1 MKMTIATKVGLGS
14 ALMMILLIANSLVG
28 IRSSQ
33 NIGEVLDFITEHAW
47 DAADGAMEGTIGV
60 QAELLAVE
68 RLQTSALSG
77 ADAAKVM
84 GDARQLSEEAFLRM
98 KQSGLVP
105 SENVSAFEDGFARFE
120 STRDQL
126 LEDHKAFS
134 TSEKTLND
142 SFDRFVQFMSQ
153 VEAIGDGAVDELN
166 NRMSDYFSWSGEVRP
181 RWEIADNAM
190 ELRIALLERR
200 YFYQQLV
207 SGLGSKESQ
216 SRLDELLGEMKQK
229 VEALSQ
235 HALFGESVA
244 EGQFA
249 EMTYIEVLR
258 SLLADHE
265 KNFADAI
272 HKSANLIAARSAY
285 NQATDQ
291 LLALVEEIEESGDAA
306 VEGKADEV
314 LKVKSEANWT
324 ILATLTIGLIVAI
337 AITIYSNRA
346 IVNPIR
352 RVANKLEEIGSQG
365 GDLTVQLP
373 VKGNDEL
380 ALLAKGFNQFVVKI
394 HGIVNEVRMATEQM
408 ATAANQLTS
417 ISKNVTEEV
426 TQQQNETDQV
436 ARAISEMSS
445 AVQEVARSATKTAQA
460 TADADKDA
468 EAGKRVVAETIE
480 AIRRTAKQV
489 DRSTEVINQL
499 SLTSENIGSVVEV
512 IRSIAEQ
519 TNLLALNAAIEAARA
534 GEQGRGFAVVADEVR
549 NLANRTQESTE
560 EIQRTV
566 EQLQQGASSASKEME
581 QGRVEADMS
590 VEQTMKAGASLD
602 NINNGIATITDMSAQ
617 IASAVEEQSAVAH
630 EINRSVSEIRTISDN
645 TANGVKQINDATQ
658 SLNRLS
664 GHLSHLVGQFRV

>member
-126 LEDHKAFS
+126 LGDHKAFS
-134 TSEKTLND
+134 TSEKTLNE

-166 NRMSDYFSWSGEVRP
+166 NRMSDYFSWSSEVRP

-235 HALFGESVA
+235 HALFGESVE

-324 ILATLTIGLIVAI
+324 ILATLIIGLIVAVV
-337 AITIYSNRA
+337 ITIYSNRA

-445 AVQEVARSATKTAQA
+445 AVQEVARSATNTAQA

-468 EAGKRVVAETIE
+468 EAGKRVVTETIE